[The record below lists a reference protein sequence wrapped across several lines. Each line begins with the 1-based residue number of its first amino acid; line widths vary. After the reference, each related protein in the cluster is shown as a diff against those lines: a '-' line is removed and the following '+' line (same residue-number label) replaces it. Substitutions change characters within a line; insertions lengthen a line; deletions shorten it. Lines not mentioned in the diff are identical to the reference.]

1 MIDATSPS
9 KIKTS
14 SPPVDNSNRTQ
25 KPAEKTRT
33 ARRRSRWTDKRNE
46 ALKTQ
51 RILMHLDE
59 VDKYN
64 RRSGR
69 NQRCILRLRIKR
81 CSRYAFQRPHCKIIL
96 FGEAGYFSNN
106 KTKEGGPSEG
116 YRFFFDG
123 ESSVEDSDNHYPD
136 DDEND

>member
-1 MIDATSPS
+1 MNNAISPS

-14 SPPVDNSNRTQ
+14 SSPADNSNRTQ

-33 ARRRSRWTDKRNE
+33 ARRRSRRTDKHNE

-51 RILMHLDE
+51 RILTHLDE

-69 NQRCILRLRIKR
+69 IQRRSLRLRIKR
-81 CSRYAFQRPHCKIIL
+81 CSIYALQRPHCEIIL
-96 FGEAGYFSNN
+96 FGEAGYFSND
-106 KTKEGGPSEG
+106 KTKQGGPPEG

-123 ESSVEDSDNHYPD
+123 ESSAEDSDNHYPD
-136 DDEND
+136 DDENE